1 MSVSAF
7 RKQQAM
13 TPSSS
18 IDTKVPAD
26 RGWWRPLSKIPKRY
40 FAVPLIGGVVG
51 LYGLCLNCFE
61 PDLIIPTIVGVSMF
75 SAFSIFMVAC
85 SDFVFK
91 SVQDCQR
98 RGFCKKLVVQR
109 RLQLRKNSQAKPKL
123 QFLGN
128 EFSVMPPIMVALP
141 ALRSNIVLVTPM
153 GNSGHLSHVSGMF

>member
-1 MSVSAF
+1 
-7 RKQQAM
+7 
-13 TPSSS
+13 
-18 IDTKVPAD
+18 
-26 RGWWRPLSKIPKRY
+26 
-40 FAVPLIGGVVG
+40 
-51 LYGLCLNCFE
+51 
-61 PDLIIPTIVGVSMF
+61 MF

-128 EFSVMPPIMVALP
+128 EFSVMPPIMVALS